1 MAATTTTVRQR
12 PGAAR
17 PLGAARS
24 ATWLTIAAAAVCGLV
39 TLLGFLPPPQAAS
52 YASPSVRVA
61 LETATTLIGLLAAYL
76 VYGRYR
82 ISRRL
87 SDFVLVCALEI
98 VALKAM
104 FFVGHHFVAT
114 ADVDIFATWAQTA
127 SVVLGAGVLAAS
139 AFTPD
144 TRIKHRRPL
153 AATLLAVPLV
163 MGVIAMVEAA
173 VIPESHLGA
182 EQPPEGIAYELS
194 QLVAAVLFVVAAV
207 GFTKRASR
215 TQDDLMRWLAVGATV
230 AAFARINYAAFPPFL
245 DDRLYTGEL
254 LRLGFAV
261 VLMLG
266 AAHEIQEYWR
276 SRAKAAALEERR
288 RVARDLHDGLAHEL
302 AFISAQA
309 RALSARS
316 QDEAG
321 AARLGAAA
329 ERALDEARR
338 AIAALSGPIDEP
350 LEVAL
355 AQAAEDVAGRT
366 GARVKLQLEAG
377 LSTSAA
383 GREALIRI
391 TREAVANATR
401 HGNAQ
406 TVHIRLA
413 GGEGASE
420 LRLTIAD
427 DGSGFHPSAASNAGG
442 FGLIS
447 MRERAESVG
456 GTFSIESSPGRGTTI
471 DVVAP

>member
-1 MAATTTTVRQR
+1 MAAARLN
-12 PGAAR
+12 PGFN
-17 PLGAARS
+17 
-24 ATWLTIAAAAVCGLV
+24 ATWLTVAAAAVCGLV
-39 TLLGFLPPPQAAS
+39 TLLGFLPPPKAAS

-82 ISRRL
+82 ISARL
-87 SDFVLVCALEI
+87 SDFVLVIALEI

-104 FFVGHHFVAT
+104 FFVGHHFVAA

-144 TRIKHRRPL
+144 RRITHRRRV
-153 AATLLAVPLV
+153 AAIVLAVPLV
-163 MGVIAMVEAA
+163 LGVIAMIEAA
-173 VIPESHLGA
+173 AVPESHLGA

-194 QLVAAVLFVVAAV
+194 QLAAAGLFVVAAI

-215 TQDDLMRWLAVGATV
+215 TRDDLMRWLAVGATV
-230 AAFARINYAAFPPFL
+230 AAFARVNYAAFPPFL

-266 AAHEIQEYWR
+266 AAREIQEYWR
-276 SRAKAAALEERR
+276 SRASAAALEERR
-288 RVARDLHDGLAHEL
+288 RLARDLHDGLAHEL
-302 AFISAQA
+302 AFLSAQA
-309 RALSARS
+309 RTLAERS
-316 QDEAG
+316 RGEAE
-321 AARLGAAA
+321 AVRIGAAA

-338 AIAALSGPIDEP
+338 AIAALTGPIDEP

-366 GARVKLQLEAG
+366 GARVKLELEAG
-377 LSTSAA
+377 VATTPAA
-383 GREALIRI
+383 REALIRI

-401 HGNAQ
+401 HGNAE
-406 TVHIRLA
+406 TVRVRLTRDGRGSA
-413 GGEGASE
+413 

-427 DGSGFHPSAASNAGG
+427 DGTGFHPSAAGDTGG

-447 MRERAESVG
+447 MRERAESIG
-456 GTFSIESSPGRGTTI
+456 GAFRVSSSPNTGTTI
-471 DVVAP
+471 EVVAP